1 MYFGMYTDE
10 GNVAVSIIVQYHKEA
25 GSDWPTVYKNLLD
38 LANSDYNKY
47 GEAMD
52 TMVREIV
59 YDALGFETEFYI

>member
-1 MYFGMYTDE
+1 M
-10 GNVAVSIIVQYHKEA
+10 QYHKEA

>member
-10 GNVAVSIIVQYHKEA
+10 GNLAVSGIVQYHKEI